1 MLQEII
7 VLVFAYIC
15 LIGWLNAP
23 KKTTEPETETTE
35 TTEAPIAVQSA
46 PQPKPITE
54 PLPKPAYV
62 AKPKAI
68 AVPTAPKPETTP
80 PAQDLSALP
89 IRELYALAKARK
101 LPRYKRL
108 SKAALVEALS

>member
-23 KKTTEPETETTE
+23 KKTTEPET
-35 TTEAPIAVQSA
+35 TEAPIAVQPA

-68 AVPTAPKPETTP
+68 AVPTAPKPETAP